1 MCRRLAAFPIFH
13 VLRAWFHLLCRGVDR
28 KREKRHKKRE
38 SVISGLSL
46 LYILY
51 FFSCIIFSLK
61 MIFSREIKI
70 RLAVVCVHIRIGEIS
85 SKSLNVRENN
95 DGESVCGLIGFRKKR
110 GIRRIYKKWGKQR
123 AKGDRYCAVRP
134 ASHSMYHNME
144 YPEEWLHG
152 TTGKWF
158 GFIPL
163 QQSYG
168 FESISWTCFSFHSF
182 LLLFIFSRCV
192 CPFSFRLSFSL
203 DSPFFF

>member
-1 MCRRLAAFPIFH
+1 MPLGIVDSSTNEAYLFDVATAAHMILNGELFNDTMCKDPWPSMRMCRRRAACPIFH
-13 VLRAWFHLLCRGVDR
+13 VLRAWVHLLCRGVAR

-110 GIRRIYKKWGKQR
+110 GIRRIYKK
-123 AKGDRYCAVRP
+123 
-134 ASHSMYHNME
+134 
-144 YPEEWLHG
+144 
-152 TTGKWF
+152 
-158 GFIPL
+158 
-163 QQSYG
+163 
-168 FESISWTCFSFHSF
+168 
-182 LLLFIFSRCV
+182 
-192 CPFSFRLSFSL
+192 
-203 DSPFFF
+203 